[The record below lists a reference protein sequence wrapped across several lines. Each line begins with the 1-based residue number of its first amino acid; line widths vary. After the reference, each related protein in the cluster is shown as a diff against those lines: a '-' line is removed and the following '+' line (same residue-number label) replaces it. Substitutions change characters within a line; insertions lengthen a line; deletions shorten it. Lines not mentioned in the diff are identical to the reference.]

1 MNNPQSQTVLAQTVL
16 ALRGVT
22 RSFEQGGHH
31 LDVLRG
37 VDMQIERGEIV
48 ALLGPSGS
56 GKSTLLQIAGLLE
69 APTAGDVLINGEVA
83 TKANDALRTDLRR
96 HHIGFVY
103 QSHHLLPD
111 FTAIENLLL
120 PQYVAA
126 VDKDTARNRAEK
138 LLESV
143 GLSSRATH
151 FPSQMSGGEQQR
163 VAIARALVNRPALLL
178 ADEPTGNLDPETA
191 ESVFQVMVQT
201 IRSLKIGALVVTH
214 NVELA
219 ARMDRV
225 LELKQGQLISR

>member
-1 MNNPQSQTVLAQTVL
+1 MNSPQSQTVL

-31 LDVLRG
+31 IDVLRG
-37 VDMQIERGEIV
+37 VNMQIERGEIV

-120 PQYVAA
+120 PQYVAG
-126 VDKDTARNRAEK
+126 VDKAAARNRAEK

>member
-1 MNNPQSQTVLAQTVL
+1 MNNLSSQSVLT
-16 ALRGVT
+16 LRNVT

-37 VDMQIERGEIV
+37 VDMHINRGEIV

-69 APTAGDVLINGEVA
+69 APTSGDVLINGEVA
-83 TKANDALRTDLRR
+83 TKAPDGLRTQLRR

-120 PQYVAA
+120 PQYVAG
-126 VDKDTARNRAEK
+126 VDQNMAQSRADK

-143 GLSSRATH
+143 GLSGRMGH

-214 NVELA
+214 NIELA

-225 LELKQGQLISR
+225 LELKQGQLVAR

>member
-1 MNNPQSQTVLAQTVL
+1 MNNSQYVLS
-16 ALRGVT
+16 LRNIT
-22 RSFEQGGHH
+22 RSFEQGGHR

-37 VDMQIERGEIV
+37 VDMHIERGEIV

-69 APTAGDVLINGEVA
+69 APTSGDVLINGEVA
-83 TKANDALRTDLRR
+83 TRAADSLRTKLRR

-111 FTAIENLLL
+111 FTALENLLL
-120 PQYVAA
+120 PQYVAG
-126 VDKDTARNRAEK
+126 VDKNTARERAQK

-143 GLSSRATH
+143 GLGGRATH
-151 FPSQMSGGEQQR
+151 YPSQMSGGEQQR

-191 ESVFQVMVQT
+191 ESVFQVLVQT

-225 LELKQGQLISR
+225 LELKQGQLVAR